1 MEFVGINLLDSGSIF
16 LPITEENETPGR
28 DREKN
33 FWRLHQQYGGTELL
47 AIFLL
52 FSSANNR
59 GTWINW
65 SRSREKFL
73 AKRRQSVSIDV

>member
-33 FWRLHQQYGGTELL
+33 FWRMAGNQQVLMC
-47 AIFLL
+47 IK
-52 FSSANNR
+52 SSIMSQ
-59 GTWINW
+59 G
-65 SRSREKFL
+65 L
-73 AKRRQSVSIDV
+73 PRRAPPRC